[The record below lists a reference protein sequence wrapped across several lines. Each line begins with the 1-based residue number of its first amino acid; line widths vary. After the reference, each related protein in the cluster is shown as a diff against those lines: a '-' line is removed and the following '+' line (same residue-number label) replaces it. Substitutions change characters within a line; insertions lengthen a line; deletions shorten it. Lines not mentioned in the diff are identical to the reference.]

1 MSGLR
6 VRVVWFTGGTPPYDT
21 AAAARF
27 VGETRQVLLLG
38 LTYRNDLTGVFR
50 FDDQHVPCAGRAQ
63 RREQTQI
70 LWQEIHLS
78 SDSPLCARHQEKAEL
93 GQPFMS
99 IDVMTEPELWVDRHG
114 DGLYRYALLRLRS
127 PDLAADIVQETF
139 VDALRARDTFAG
151 RSSEWTWLVGILRH
165 KILDHIR
172 KAGRQPMSGR
182 GERAESEL
190 AFDQRGEWL
199 VGPAEWSSDPSLQLE
214 TVEFWDVIAGCLSR
228 LPQGL
233 ADAFTL
239 RELDGLEADEV
250 QSILDISPANLWKR
264 STARDFSC
272 GDVSNPVGTEN
283 GRRSRHHHDQKGI
296 SVHDLFPDR
305 LAPSQHAMRRFDSS
319 GLGIARPRPE
329 LAGSGRLEIAF
340 DLLLGMPPL
349 FPTTQVHAK
358 RISTAGKAGRSRGIL
373 A

>member
-1 MSGLR
+1 
-6 VRVVWFTGGTPPYDT
+6 
-21 AAAARF
+21 
-27 VGETRQVLLLG
+27 
-38 LTYRNDLTGVFR
+38 
-50 FDDQHVPCAGRAQ
+50 
-63 RREQTQI
+63 
-70 LWQEIHLS
+70 
-78 SDSPLCARHQEKAEL
+78 
-93 GQPFMS
+93 MS

-139 VDALRARDTFAG
+139 VDAIRARDTFAG

-165 KILDHIR
+165 KIIDHIR

-182 GERAESEL
+182 GERAKSESEL

-199 VGPAEWSSDPSLQLE
+199 VGPAEWRSDPSLQLE

-264 STARDFSC
+264 LHRARFLL
-272 GDVSNPVGTEN
+272 
-283 GRRSRHHHDQKGI
+283 RRC
-296 SVHDLFPDR
+296 
-305 LAPSQHAMRRFDSS
+305 
-319 GLGIARPRPE
+319 
-329 LAGSGRLEIAF
+329 LE
-340 DLLLGMPPL
+340 
-349 FPTTQVHAK
+349 
-358 RISTAGKAGRSRGIL
+358 SRGYGERTKKSTSS
-373 A
+373 

>member
-1 MSGLR
+1 M
-6 VRVVWFTGGTPPYDT
+6 
-21 AAAARF
+21 
-27 VGETRQVLLLG
+27 
-38 LTYRNDLTGVFR
+38 
-50 FDDQHVPCAGRAQ
+50 
-63 RREQTQI
+63 
-70 LWQEIHLS
+70 S
-78 SDSPLCARHQEKAEL
+78 SDSLLCARHQEKAEL

-114 DGLYRYALLRLRS
+114 DGLYRYALLRLRA

-165 KILDHIR
+165 KIIDHIR

-182 GERAESEL
+182 GERAKSESEL

-199 VGPAEWSSDPSLQLE
+199 VGPAEWRSDPSLQLE

-264 STARDFSC
+264 LHRARFLLRRCLESRWYGERTKKST
-272 GDVSNPVGTEN
+272 
-283 GRRSRHHHDQKGI
+283 
-296 SVHDLFPDR
+296 
-305 LAPSQHAMRRFDSS
+305 SS
-319 GLGIARPRPE
+319 
-329 LAGSGRLEIAF
+329 
-340 DLLLGMPPL
+340 
-349 FPTTQVHAK
+349 
-358 RISTAGKAGRSRGIL
+358 
-373 A
+373 